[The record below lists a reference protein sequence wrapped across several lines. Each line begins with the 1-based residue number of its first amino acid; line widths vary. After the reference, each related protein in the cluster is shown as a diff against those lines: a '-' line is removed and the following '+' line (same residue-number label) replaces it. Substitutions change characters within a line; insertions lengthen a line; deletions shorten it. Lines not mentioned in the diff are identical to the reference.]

1 MLKNL
6 KPNKTPGPD
15 EISSEMVKWLDG
27 GNRSRLLLHYNDIL
41 LHGKYYDSLSLANIA
56 SIFKKGDPAKL
67 ENYRPI
73 ALLQILYKI
82 LAALLKYRL
91 VDGVDPWLLKTQFG
105 FRKKKSTAQAIF
117 IARRLMDLAERQ
129 GTNISLI

>member
-1 MLKNL
+1 M
-6 KPNKTPGPD
+6 
-15 EISSEMVKWLDG
+15 
-27 GNRSRLLLHYNDIL
+27 LLHYNDIL

-129 GTNISLI
+129 GTNISLIFWIGKMLRQD